1 MDAAAANAANQ
12 QTTSAGNYQSVAPDA
27 HGNFEAAARR
37 KQMIEE
43 SKFLG
48 GDLEHTHLVKGLDY
62 ALLQKVR
69 AEIGQEDLD
78 DDQGAMNKD
87 EPMFTMGP
95 PMGSGVDKKKG
106 GASSDTSTMA
116 PPPPVTPE
124 EEEEQRLGLKCNMA
138 KNIFRILF
146 RPPPRRINEL
156 FLPNRMAYIID
167 LDALQ
172 GQQDDE
178 NEKSTHAL
186 DDIPTTLIRSKADC
200 PNAEVSHHAFHRLL
214 EPWTLGLDDHDDE
227 QQRYCHQ
234 QTNSDPVVSAA
245 FET

>member
-12 QTTSAGNYQSVAPDA
+12 QTTSAGNYKSVAPDA

-78 DDQGAMNKD
+78 DDQGAMNKE
-87 EPMFTMGP
+87 EPIFTMGP
-95 PMGSGVDKKKG
+95 PIGSGVDKKKG
-106 GASSDTSTMA
+106 ASSETSTMA
-116 PPPPVTPE
+116 PPAPVNPE
-124 EEEEQRLGLKCNMA
+124 EEEEQRLGLKSNMA

-146 RPPPRRINEL
+146 RPPPRRVNEL

-167 LDALQ
+167 LETPQ

-200 PNAEVSHHAFHRLL
+200 PNAEVSLAFHLL
-214 EPWTLGLDDHDDE
+214 LTPLRRFARRPR
-227 QQRYCHQ
+227 Q
-234 QTNSDPVVSAA
+234 
-245 FET
+245 